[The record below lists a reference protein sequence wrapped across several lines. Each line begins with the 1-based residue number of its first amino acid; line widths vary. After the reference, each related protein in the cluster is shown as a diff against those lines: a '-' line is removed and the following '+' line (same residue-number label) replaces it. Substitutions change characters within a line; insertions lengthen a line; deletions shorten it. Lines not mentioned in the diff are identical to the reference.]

1 MKHSNCEICKKRNDC
16 QERVN
21 FTALCKAI
29 AALSDAT
36 WNTKNKEGHL
46 HCYCSIKVDCDYF
59 DWDMITDGW
68 RQTEV
73 KVNTSPIICYNTSC
87 LFNNSN
93 YSCQDTCSRYLDKPY
108 IITKSNHTE
117 VD

>member
-1 MKHSNCEICKKRNDC
+1 MKHSNCEICKNRNDC

-21 FTALCKAI
+21 FTALYKAI

-59 DWDMITDGW
+59 DADGW
-68 RQTEV
+68 CQTEI
-73 KVNTSPIICYNTSC
+73 K
-87 LFNNSN
+87 
-93 YSCQDTCSRYLDKPY
+93 
-108 IITKSNHTE
+108 E
-117 VD
+117 